1 MQLYA
6 GTARQFIEDTI
17 RHRIDKKL
25 QHAFY
30 GHFRYKPS
38 PSEVRSWKNSLIQMS
53 GVLQYADLTDNGILL
68 EYQLPLTS
76 KRLDCMI
83 TGTDD
88 YRDPNAVIV
97 ELKQWDDAEPSDVE
111 DCVLTFLGGR
121 LRQVL
126 HPSWQVGNYLQF
138 LEDYHVVFSSGQVGL
153 SACGYL
159 HNLQFDPANELFDPR
174 HRSILDAYP
183 LFAGDQTPEL
193 AELLQNRV
201 GAGDGAE
208 VMATVQDSAFKASK
222 KLLDHVKE
230 VIDSQ
235 EVYVLLDEQ
244 QVVFNEVLTRARAGF
259 HEQTKTVVLVKDG
272 PGTGKSVIALNLVAE
287 LSGDGYNAQYA
298 TGSRAF
304 TENLRKLVGPR
315 ARNQF
320 KYFNNYQLA
329 NRDEVD
335 VLICDEAHR
344 IRHSGNTR
352 FMPKAQ
358 RSNRPQIEHIIEAG
372 RVPVFFIDDLQV
384 VRPNE
389 VGSTELIK

>member
-159 HNLQFDPANELFDPR
+159 HNLQFDTTNELFHPR
-174 HRSILDAYP
+174 HRSMLDSFP
-183 LFAGDQTPEL
+183 LFAGDQTPDL
-193 AELLQNRV
+193 AEFLQNRV
-201 GAGDGAE
+201 GAGDGAD
-208 VMATVQDSAFKASK
+208 VMATVQDSVFKASK

-244 QVVFNEVLTRARAGF
+244 QVVFNEVLTRAREGF
-259 HEQTKTVVLVKDG
+259 HEQTKTVVLVKGG

-315 ARNQF
+315 SRNQ
-320 KYFNNYQLA
+320 YLRRGPPDTPQRQHPLHA
-329 NRDEVD
+329 HGAALGPSADRAHHRSRQGPR
-335 VLICDEAHR
+335 VLYR
-344 IRHSGNTR
+344 
-352 FMPKAQ
+352 
-358 RSNRPQIEHIIEAG
+358 RSAG
-372 RVPVFFIDDLQV
+372 RASQ
-384 VRPNE
+384 R
-389 VGSTELIK
+389 GRQHRTY